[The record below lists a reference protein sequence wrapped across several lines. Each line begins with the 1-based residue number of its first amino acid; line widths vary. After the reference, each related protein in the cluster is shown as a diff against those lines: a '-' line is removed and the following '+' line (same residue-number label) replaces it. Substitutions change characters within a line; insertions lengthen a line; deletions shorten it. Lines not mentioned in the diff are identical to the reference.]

1 MKTFKFF
8 IIAFVFLAACSEKK
22 ESSTEVIEADVT
34 TVTGAW
40 EITNVELKSPDTI
53 TSSKPFKSIYLFT
66 DKHYS
71 IEIAWEDRQSWPVL
85 EEGVERNPDDIM
97 NAYRHLTSNSG
108 AYEIKGDSIIFDVMV
123 AKSPNYM
130 NDSPNLAR
138 SHKLEGDKLLLQATS
153 GNGEVSQVITLER
166 IN

>member
-8 IIAFVFLAACSEKK
+8 IIALFFLAACSEKK
-22 ESSTEVIEADVT
+22 ESSTEVIEADIA

-71 IEIAWEDRQSWPVL
+71 IEIAWEDRKSWPVL
-85 EEGVERNPDDIM
+85 EEDEERNPDDIM
-97 NAYRHLTSNSG
+97 NAYSHLTSNSG
-108 AYEIKGDSIIFDVMV
+108 AYEIKGDSIVFDVIV
-123 AKSPNYM
+123 AKSPNFM
-130 NDSPNLAR
+130 NDYPTMAR
-138 SHKLEGDKLLLQATS
+138 SHKLEGDKLLLQVTS
-153 GNGEVSQVITLER
+153 GNGEVTQVMTLER
-166 IN
+166 IK